1 MRWGGGGGRLNQWR
15 NREKAK
21 GRTRQRDTE
30 KVDLVAF
37 GKQSGEG
44 MEAGKLEDN
53 SRVYFLCDWGG
64 V

>member
-1 MRWGGGGGRLNQWR
+1 M
-15 NREKAK
+15 AK

-53 SRVYFLCDWGG
+53 SRVSFLCDWGG